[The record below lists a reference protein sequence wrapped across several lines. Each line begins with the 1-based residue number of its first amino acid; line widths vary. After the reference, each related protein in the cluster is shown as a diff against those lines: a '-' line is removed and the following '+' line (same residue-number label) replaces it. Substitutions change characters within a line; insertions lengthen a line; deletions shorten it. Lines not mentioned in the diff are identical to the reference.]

1 MILFSLIYLH
11 YFCIKIIFVRLLI
24 QSCCGLYALSLY
36 LLHIIYNAS
45 ALCHV
50 AVRKNKKHLCREML
64 KSVINIYIIPLK
76 TRGFLFKTFRVRK
89 YGKNRRFAIF
99 RDKVLIVR
107 WLWRFCAIFVVWQH
121 IFVSLKMQKWLRQA
135 AKVALLGFK
144 TGSVA
149 L

>member
-1 MILFSLIYLH
+1 
-11 YFCIKIIFVRLLI
+11 
-24 QSCCGLYALSLY
+24 
-36 LLHIIYNAS
+36 
-45 ALCHV
+45 
-50 AVRKNKKHLCREML
+50 ML